1 MNHPPVLSRILARSF
16 DVSPDLRCR
25 PLTDGVTDGSWL
37 GHGISRRLNGD
48 PRNAVDLHRFPD
60 GLIRCITDSVNETTP
75 SGLPLLPDGSR
86 RATTGDDRVILLPIS
101 SRWPQIRTRQIR
113 RPSTKRCRV
122 VDSAISAPPRT
133 ARTSSGLEP
142 PVTCARL
149 TNKPSLQHP
158 SEVEHGTIPAV
169 RVMLSPAPICR
180 SSHFSR
186 DFRTYRDSP
195 AEGAAYAT
203 KPSSRASPDGMAAAA
218 PPEPSPHWE
227 LDTSEPGT

>member
-86 RATTGDDRVILLPIS
+86 RTTTGDDRVILLPIS

-113 RPSTKRCRV
+113 RPSTRRCRV
-122 VDSAISAPPRT
+122 VDSANSTLPRTHADDRGRFHQSPATRLTAFVSAPHPSSNCAIRGPT
-133 ARTSSGLEP
+133 RCRRITSVRVRKTPGVEIIALNTSSR
-142 PVTCARL
+142 CA
-149 TNKPSLQHP
+149 
-158 SEVEHGTIPAV
+158 
-169 RVMLSPAPICR
+169 
-180 SSHFSR
+180 
-186 DFRTYRDSP
+186 
-195 AEGAAYAT
+195 
-203 KPSSRASPDGMAAAA
+203 
-218 PPEPSPHWE
+218 
-227 LDTSEPGT
+227 